1 MNYFSNRTEAG
12 ALLADQ
18 IADQYSGDNTLVI
31 ALSEGAVL
39 VGAEI
44 AKRIHSSLYIF
55 ASQKVAGDSDGE
67 ATALGSAGVFS
78 YNTAVALGALEED
91 AEAFRMYTDQ
101 RSLNEFL
108 KLNHVAGKDGTIPRQ
123 LLKRHT
129 IILVSDGLN
138 NALSLEIAAHFLK
151 GIDIKKLIIATPI
164 ASGQAIDK
172 MHILVD
178 QIFCL
183 RSVES
188 FMGANHYYN
197 LNALPDDKTVV
208 EIMQKI
214 VLNWNQTDTKLAAN
228 N

>member
-1 MNYFSNRTEAG
+1 MNYFPDRTAAG
-12 ALLADQ
+12 NLLADQ
-18 IADQYSGDNTLVI
+18 VAVQFSGDNTLVI
-31 ALSEGAVL
+31 ALSEGAVV

-44 AKRIHSSLYIF
+44 ARRIHCSLYIF

-67 ATALGSAGVFS
+67 ATALGSGGVFS
-78 YNTAVALGALEED
+78 YNTAIAFGALEED
-91 AEAFRMYTDQ
+91 ADAFRMYTDQ

-138 NALSLEIAAHFLK
+138 NALSLELAAHFLK

-164 ASGQAIDK
+164 ASGKAIDK
-172 MHILVD
+172 MHVLVD

-188 FMGANHYYN
+188 FIGVNHYYD
-197 LNALPDDKTVV
+197 LNAIPDDKTVV

-214 VLNWNQTDTKLAAN
+214 VLSWDRTDTESAAN